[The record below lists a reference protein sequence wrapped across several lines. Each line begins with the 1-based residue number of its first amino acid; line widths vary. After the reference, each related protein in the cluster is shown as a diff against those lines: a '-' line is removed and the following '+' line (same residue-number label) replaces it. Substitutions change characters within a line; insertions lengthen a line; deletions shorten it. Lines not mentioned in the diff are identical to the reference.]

1 MLTTITIRLGQ
12 FVIPAGLP
20 AQHDLWWAVV
30 KQIEEIISNQ
40 GAAALFNIFYCIAE
54 FLGLCLRPDLIGYFG
69 HSLRVPLKSGTRS
82 LRHLRP
88 KFREK

>member
-1 MLTTITIRLGQ
+1 MISGGPLVGCT
-12 FVIPAGLP
+12 
-20 AQHDLWWAVV
+20 VV

-40 GAAALFNIFYCIAE
+40 GAAALFHIFYSIAE

-82 LRHLRP
+82 LRQQI
-88 KFREK
+88 FRNVL